1 MPNSSHG
8 EASEA
13 GPELARECMTF
24 HNSREPTC
32 FPSAEELRMLR
43 PIALLALLEAAHQGE
58 YHASFHGFRVQALRQ
73 RFGTRFRCIR
83 RSESLREPW
92 EVSCRARLGG
102 HGLPQPPCAGLSS
115 RPEAA
120 TTDAGAM
127 ELMR

>member
-1 MPNSSHG
+1 
-8 EASEA
+8 
-13 GPELARECMTF
+13 MTF

-32 FPSAEELRMLR
+32 FPVRKNSACSGRLRCSR
-43 PIALLALLEAAHQGE
+43 CSGGTQGE

-73 RFGTRFRCIR
+73 RSAPGSDVFVEVNLCV
-83 RSESLREPW
+83 SLGKYLVER
-92 EVSCRARLGG
+92 
-102 HGLPQPPCAGLSS
+102 GLVVMGMPQPPCAGLSS